1 MFLVQ
6 IQLDYVTQAIIVLAQ
21 HSVRNNSQHN
31 LVTIQELELQHKWLV
46 ALVHI
51 IRSMHNLCQDA

>member
-6 IQLDYVTQAIIVLAQ
+6 IQLDCVMQAIIVLAQ
-21 HSVRNNSQHN
+21 HSVLNNSQHN
-31 LVTIQELELQHKWLV
+31 LVTIQELELQHKCLV

-51 IRSMHNLCQDA
+51 IRSMHNLCQDV